1 MRNPISRRGV
11 LVSPGIVGL
20 LVAPYAQAT
29 ASVDPGVRL
38 VPMPTR
44 VFKTPDVGHERTES
58 WVFWMFVETQTPA
71 PLSIQSM
78 RMELTKG
85 GAPVRSAD
93 YGAAAV
99 AALTI
104 PPPMT
109 PRLADGSA
117 SPKPIFWPKALR
129 IRCTEPLAS
138 GVNAMEIELTLAHDG
153 RPTLAR
159 RTIPVETYAQ
169 TTSLIF
175 PFQARVW

>member
-1 MRNPISRRGV
+1 
-11 LVSPGIVGL
+11 
-20 LVAPYAQAT
+20 
-29 ASVDPGVRL
+29 
-38 VPMPTR
+38 
-44 VFKTPDVGHERTES
+44 
-58 WVFWMFVETQTPA
+58 
-71 PLSIQSM
+71 
-78 RMELTKG
+78 
-85 GAPVRSAD
+85 
-93 YGAAAV
+93 
-99 AALTI
+99 
-104 PPPMT
+104 MT